1 MARRSWL
8 GLILLTPVLLTACAD
23 SSAPSSPTSPTS
35 PACVYTLGTTSLN
48 IAGLG
53 GTATIGVTTNAGCA
67 WTVASS
73 SSFVSVTSAASNSGP
88 GTASVSVAENTG
100 EARSGTLSVAGQTV
114 TVNQAA
120 GDPAFGNWA
129 GTIAKGAGCPA
140 TLPASAAWT
149 GTIRR
154 NAAGNHE
161 FLINIPSALVF
172 NQAVSL
178 QIIGNAMQFAVTV
191 DTLYTFNATLASDRR
206 SFTGTFSG
214 GSCSGTWSG
223 TRQ

>member
-1 MARRSWL
+1 MARRFWL
-8 GLILLTPVLLTACAD
+8 GLILLTPVLLTACAG
-23 SSAPSSPTSPTS
+23 SSTSSSPTSPTS
-35 PACVYTLGTTSLN
+35 QACVYTLGTTTLN
-48 IAGLG
+48 MAGVG

-67 WTVASS
+67 WTAASS
-73 SSFVSVTSAASNSGP
+73 GSFVNVTSAASNSGP
-88 GTASVSVAENTG
+88 GTASLAVAENTG
-100 EARSGTLSVAGQTV
+100 DSRSATLTVAGQTV

-120 GDPAFGNWA
+120 GDPVFGNWA
-129 GTIAKGAGCPA
+129 GTIVKGAGCPA
-140 TLPASAAWT
+140 ALPASAAWS

-178 QIIGNAMQFAVTV
+178 QIIGNAMQFAVAV
-191 DTLYTFNATLASDRR
+191 DTLYTFNATLAADRR

>member
-1 MARRSWL
+1 M
-8 GLILLTPVLLTACAD
+8 LLPAVLLTGCAD
-23 SSAPSSPTSPTS
+23 SSSSSSPTPTSPTS
-35 PACVYTLGTTSLN
+35 PSCVYTLGTTSLN
-48 IAGLG
+48 MAGVG

-67 WTVASS
+67 WTAASS
-73 SSFVSVTSAASNSGP
+73 SSFVNVTSAASSSGP
-88 GTASVSVAENTG
+88 GIASLAVAENTG
-100 EARSGTLSVAGQTV
+100 NARSATVTVAGQTV

-120 GDPAFGNWA
+120 GDPVFGNWA

-140 TLPASAAWT
+140 SLPASAAWS

-191 DTLYTFNATLASDRR
+191 DNNLYTFNATLAEDRR